1 MNDQL
6 REYLSVA
13 ALLPGHATLL
23 PISFAHLGQR
33 PDGTPVSWRVKA
45 FLHGGA
51 YLAVERDLV
60 DFTNYEADLGYFPTL
75 FRPEANPYRWLRRGQ
90 ETNPPCID
98 LPRYDRRGPRKLD
111 FILVWGALGANRAHP
126 CAHEIFQHLAESYEL
141 VATSEPRAQ
150 AQLYRRVEP
159 AK

>member
-1 MNDQL
+1 
-6 REYLSVA
+6 
-13 ALLPGHATLL
+13 
-23 PISFAHLGQR
+23 
-33 PDGTPVSWRVKA
+33 
-45 FLHGGA
+45 
-51 YLAVERDLV
+51 V

-111 FILVWGALGANRAHP
+111 FILVWGAFGVNRADP
-126 CAHEIFQHLAESYEL
+126 CAHEIFRHIAERYEL
-141 VATSEPRAQ
+141 VVASEPRAL